1 LLLRSAVVLQ
11 LRVYGAPPI
20 IAEVAE
26 RVDAVPGSRHVLVMR
41 NGGAGAAMVTADVS
55 GEAADAAIAAVRD
68 LGVPAEDV
76 ELLRLDSIGPAT
88 ARRPLGGVVWADL
101 LTQAGANARP
111 LARYVVFMA
120 AAGVIAAF
128 GVIYDN
134 QILIVGAM
142 AVSPDMLPITATCTA
157 LVLGRWGLAGRAFA
171 TLVVGLVV
179 AGVVAGAMTAAL
191 DALGLLSAGFD
202 VGESGLQGLQT
213 VNVSTPIVAFVA
225 GVAGMLALETRASAA
240 VGVAIS
246 VTTIPASAYLG
257 VATGVGEET
266 EALGA
271 LLVLGI
277 NVAMLI
283 VGGTLT
289 LIAQRTQAEWMLR
302 NGGSTRAGDDF
313 AAPHPDDL
321 LDAAG
326 RDEPRGRDARPR
338 S

>member
-1 LLLRSAVVLQ
+1 VLQ
-11 LRVYGAPPI
+11 LRVYGAAPM
-20 IAEVAE
+20 IARVAE

-41 NGGAGAAMVTADVS
+41 NGGAGAAVVTADVS
-55 GEAADAAIAAVRD
+55 GDAADAAIAVVRE

-88 ARRPLGGVVWADL
+88 ASRPLGGVVWADL

-142 AVSPDMLPITATCTA
+142 AVSPDTLPITATCTA

-171 TLVVGLVV
+171 TLAVGLVV
-179 AGVVAGAMTAAL
+179 AGVVAGVMTAAL

-202 VGESGLQGLQT
+202 VADSGLQGLQT
-213 VNVSTPIVAFVA
+213 VNVSTPIVAFAA

-257 VATGVGEET
+257 VATGVGEES
-266 EALGA
+266 EAMGA
-271 LLVLGI
+271 VLVLAI
-277 NVAMLI
+277 NVVMLV
-283 VGGTLT
+283 VGGCVT

-302 NGGSTRAGDDF
+302 NGGSQRAGDDF
-313 AAPHPDDL
+313 AAPHPDYL
-321 LDAAG
+321 LDAGG
-326 RDEPRGRDARPR
+326 RDEP
-338 S
+338 